1 MKKKALG
8 KGLSELIPDIDQE
21 ISLQEKADHKGIRF
35 IPVDY
40 ILFSPLQPRLV
51 YKEDEEFEELVKSIK
66 ETGILQPI
74 LVREK
79 GEGLFECIAGERR
92 LRACKKA
99 GISEVPA
106 IIKNLSDEEVLVVAL
121 IENLQRKNLNPLEE
135 AIAYKN
141 LAEKFGYTQEEI
153 AAKVGKDRATVA
165 NLLRLL
171 NLPQEIQQDLMEEKL
186 TVGHAKALLSLISKE
201 KQLEVRNLILQ
212 KGLSVRETERLVN
225 KLLAGDKSKKIKQ
238 PDPNLLYLSEEISKL
253 VGTKVN
259 VKVQNK
265 KTYFIFEFEETE
277 RVEDFLE
284 TLKKAFGI

>member
-1 MKKKALG
+1 
-8 KGLSELIPDIDQE
+8 
-21 ISLQEKADHKGIRF
+21 
-35 IPVDY
+35 
-40 ILFSPLQPRLV
+40 V

-99 GISEVPA
+99 GLSEVPA
-106 IIKNLSDEEVLVVAL
+106 IIKNLSDEEVLIVAL

-141 LAEKFGYTQEEI
+141 LVEKFGYTQEEI
-153 AAKVGKDRATVA
+153 AAKVGKDRTTVA

-186 TVGHAKALLSLISKE
+186 TVGHAKALLSLSSKE
-201 KQLEVRNLILQ
+201 QQLEVRNIILQ

-225 KLLAGDKSKKIKQ
+225 KLLAGEKAKKLKQ

-259 VKVQNK
+259 IKIQNK
-265 KTYFIFEFEETE
+265 KTYFIFEFEEPE